1 MTVEG
6 TISWAALFDE
16 ASTRLAAVSAD
27 PRVDARRIVEQA
39 GGIEPAQFSSM
50 LDDLVTTRQMV
61 AYDRMIERR
70 LTGEPLQYVVGSWS
84 FRRLDLYLDRRVLI
98 PRPETEIVTEHALAE
113 HDRSV
118 RARGSREGVVV
129 DLGTGSGA
137 IALSI
142 AVERR
147 GTQVWAT
154 DVSADAL
161 EVAQANC
168 AGLGRVAR
176 HVTLVHGSWFDPLPE
191 SLRRG
196 IDVIVSNPPYV
207 AADDELP
214 AEVREWEPLEALI
227 PGPRGLE
234 AYEAIA
240 ADAHAWLADTGAL
253 VLEIGDTQG
262 ASVSELV
269 RNSGFAT
276 ADMHKDLAGRNRV
289 VVARR

>member
-1 MTVEG
+1 MNHDG

-16 ASTRLAAVSAD
+16 ASARLAAVSAD
-27 PRVDARRIVEQA
+27 PRIDARRILEQV
-39 GGIEPAQFSSM
+39 GGIEPAQFSST
-50 LDDLVTTRQMV
+50 LDELVTTRQMV

-84 FRRLDLYLDRRVLI
+84 FRLLDLYLDRRVLI

-118 RARGSREGVVV
+118 QARGAREGVVV

-137 IALSI
+137 IALSV

-161 EVAQANC
+161 AVAQANC

-176 HVTLVHGSWFDPLPE
+176 HVTLVHGNWFDPLPE
-191 SLRRG
+191 SLRG
-196 IDVIVSNPPYV
+196 VVDVIVSNPPYV

-214 AEVREWEPLEALI
+214 AEVRDWEPVEALV

-234 AYEAIA
+234 AYESIVV
-240 ADAHAWLADTGAL
+240 HAPEWLAVTGAL
-253 VLEIGDTQG
+253 VLEIGAAQR
-262 ASVSELV
+262 AAVRELV
-269 RNSGFAT
+269 LDSGFAS
-276 ADMHKDLAGRNRV
+276 AEVHADLAGRDRV

>member
-1 MTVEG
+1 MSLEG
-6 TISWAALFDE
+6 TISWATLFDE
-16 ASTRLAAVSAD
+16 ASAQLAAVSAD
-27 PRVDARRIVEQA
+27 PRIDARRIVEQA
-39 GGIEPAQFSSM
+39 GGIEPSQFASM

-118 RARGSREGVVV
+118 QARGTREGVVV

-142 AVERR
+142 AIERR

-161 EVAQANC
+161 AVAQANC
-168 AGLGRVAR
+168 AGIGRVAR

-191 SLRRG
+191 SLRG
-196 IDVIVSNPPYV
+196 SIDVIVSNPPYV

-214 AEVREWEPLEALI
+214 AEVRQWEPLEALV

-234 AYEAIA
+234 AYEAIVG
-240 ADAHAWLADTGAL
+240 DAYAWLAGTGAL

-269 RNSGFAT
+269 RDSGFAT
-276 ADMHKDLAGRNRV
+276 ADVHTDLAGRNRV

>member
-1 MTVEG
+1 MSLDG

-16 ASTRLAAVSAD
+16 ASARLAVVSAD
-27 PRVDARRIVEQA
+27 PRIDARRIVEQA

-50 LDDLVTTRQMV
+50 LDELVTTRQMV

-70 LTGEPLQYVVGSWS
+70 LTGEPLQYVLGSWS

-98 PRPETEIVTEHALAE
+98 PRPETEVVTEHALTE

-118 RARGSREGVVV
+118 RARGAREGVVV

-142 AVERR
+142 AFERR

-154 DVSADAL
+154 DVSPDAL
-161 EVAQANC
+161 AVAQANC

-176 HVTLVHGSWFDPLPE
+176 HVTLVQGSWFDPLPE
-191 SLRRG
+191 SLRG
-196 IDVIVSNPPYV
+196 NVDVVVSNPPYV

-214 AEVREWEPLEALI
+214 VEVREWEPFEALV

-234 AYEAIA
+234 AYEAIVA
-240 ADAHAWLADTGAL
+240 EARDWLGDTGAL
-253 VLEIGDTQG
+253 VLEIGATQG

-269 RNSGFAT
+269 RDSGFAT
-276 ADMHKDLAGRNRV
+276 ADVHADLTGRDRV

>member
-1 MTVEG
+1 MNLDG
-6 TISWAALFDE
+6 TISWAALFEE
-16 ASTRLAAVSAD
+16 ASARLATVSAD
-27 PRVDARRIVEQA
+27 PRIDARRIVEQA
-39 GGIEPAQFSSM
+39 GGIEPALFSSM
-50 LDDLVTTRQMV
+50 LDELVTTRQMV

-84 FRRLDLYLDRRVLI
+84 FRLLDLYLDRRVLI
-98 PRPETEIVTEHALAE
+98 PRPETEIVTEHALSE

-118 RARGSREGVVV
+118 QARGAREGVVV

-154 DVSADAL
+154 DVSGEAL
-161 EVAQANC
+161 AVAQANC

-176 HVTLVHGSWFDPLPE
+176 HVTLVHGSWYEPLPE
-191 SLRRG
+191 SLRGG

-214 AEVREWEPLEALI
+214 PEVRDWEPLEALV

-234 AYEAIA
+234 AYEAIVGEA
-240 ADAHAWLADTGAL
+240 RDWLARTGAL
-253 VLEIGDTQG
+253 VLEIGASQG
-262 ASVSELV
+262 APVRELV
-269 RNSGFAT
+269 RDSGFVT
-276 ADMHKDLAGRNRV
+276 ADVHADLAGRDRV
-289 VVARR
+289 VVARK

>member
-1 MTVEG
+1 MNLDG
-6 TISWAALFDE
+6 TISWATLFEE
-16 ASTRLAAVSAD
+16 ASARLADISAD
-27 PRVDARRIVEQA
+27 PRIDARRIVEQA
-39 GGIEPAQFSSM
+39 GGMEPALFSSM
-50 LDDLVTTRQMV
+50 LDQLVTTREMV

-84 FRRLDLYLDRRVLI
+84 FRTLDLYLDRRVLI
-98 PRPETEIVTEHALAE
+98 PRPETEIVTECALRE

-118 RARGSREGVVV
+118 QARGAREGVVV

-154 DVSADAL
+154 DVSGEAL
-161 EVAQANC
+161 AVAQANC

-176 HVTLVHGSWFDPLPE
+176 HVTLVHGSWFEPLPE
-191 SLRRG
+191 ALRG
-196 IDVIVSNPPYV
+196 CIDVIVSNPPYV

-214 AEVREWEPLEALI
+214 PEVRDWEPLEALV

-234 AYEAIA
+234 AYEAIVGEA
-240 ADAHAWLADTGAL
+240 RDWLARSGAL
-253 VLEIGDTQG
+253 VLEIGASQG
-262 ASVSELV
+262 AAVRELV
-269 RNSGFAT
+269 RGGGFTT
-276 ADMHKDLAGRNRV
+276 ADVHADLAGRDRV
-289 VVARR
+289 VVARK